1 MKDMKIAS
9 LIYAVAI
16 AIKGN
21 RMPKKNHEGH
31 LSIHGS
37 RMTKH
42 FFKNIKP
49 YLNQRKGKVGD
60 EVIIE
65 SIKTNK
71 TTWVRE
77 HWQHNGTILDLKHK
91 MPENGLTIKCFY
103 LLRCMDCIPLKE
115 KWVVASQFK
124 KQNT

>member
-9 LIYAVAI
+9 LTYAVAI

-42 FFKNIKP
+42 FFKNVKP
-49 YLNQRKGKVGD
+49 YLNQRKAKIGDKV
-60 EVIIE
+60 ITE
-65 SIKTNK
+65 SLKSNRS
-71 TTWVRE
+71 TWVKD
-77 HWQHNGTILDLKHK
+77 HWQHKGIILDLKHM
-91 MPENGLTIKCFY
+91 MPDRGLTIKCHY
-103 LLRCMDCIPLKE
+103 LLRCIDCIPIKE